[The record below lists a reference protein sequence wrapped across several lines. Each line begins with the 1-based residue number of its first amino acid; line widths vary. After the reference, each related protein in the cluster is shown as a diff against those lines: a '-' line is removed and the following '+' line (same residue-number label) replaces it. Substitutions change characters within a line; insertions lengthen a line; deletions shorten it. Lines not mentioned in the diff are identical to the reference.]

1 MKKTNKI
8 IALVLAVISL
18 LSVVCVVPVTASA
31 KVTNVVSSSAK
42 SPTSGKWGKNAK
54 WKLSSKGVLTISG
67 KGTLKIE
74 ELSES
79 VARKVKEI
87 KINDGIT
94 KVDFSAL
101 FFVNDARKVTLNKTI
116 TSIDRGVF
124 NYFDNITSVNV
135 PSGNK
140 KYSSVAGVLYSKDKK
155 KLIFYPRGKKG
166 TKYTIPYG
174 TKTIGK
180 YAFDKSQYLK
190 SVTIPSTVTS
200 IEEGA
205 FFRCEKI
212 KKITIPSSV
221 KRIGNLAYGFYVTY
235 DEDLNIYI
243 EPIKGCTIYGKA
255 GSAAHRYSRN
265 FGVKFKK
272 N

>member
-8 IALVLAVISL
+8 IALVLAVITL

-54 WKLSSKGVLTISG
+54 WKLNSKGVLTISG

-79 VARKVKEI
+79 V
-87 KINDGIT
+87 
-94 KVDFSAL
+94 
-101 FFVNDARKVTLNKTI
+101 ARKVTLNKTI

-174 TKTIGK
+174 TKAIGK

-205 FFRCEKI
+205 FFRCEKM

-221 KRIGNLAYGFYVTY
+221 KRMGNLAYGFYVTY

>member
-1 MKKTNKI
+1 M
-8 IALVLAVISL
+8 
-18 LSVVCVVPVTASA
+18 
-31 KVTNVVSSSAK
+31 
-42 SPTSGKWGKNAK
+42 
-54 WKLSSKGVLTISG
+54 
-67 KGTLKIE
+67 
-74 ELSES
+74 
-79 VARKVKEI
+79 
-87 KINDGIT
+87 
-94 KVDFSAL
+94 DFSAL

-174 TKTIGK
+174 TETIGK

-205 FFRCEKI
+205 FFVV
-212 KKITIPSSV
+212 KK
-221 KRIGNLAYGFYVTY
+221 
-235 DEDLNIYI
+235 
-243 EPIKGCTIYGKA
+243 
-255 GSAAHRYSRN
+255 
-265 FGVKFKK
+265 
-272 N
+272 

>member
-1 MKKTNKI
+1 MKKTNKV
-8 IALVLAVISL
+8 IALVLAVITL
-18 LSVVCVVPVTASA
+18 LSVVSIVPVTASA
-31 KVTNVVSSSAK
+31 KETNVVSSAK
-42 SPTSGKWGKNAK
+42 SPTGGKWGKNAK
-54 WKLSSKGVLTISG
+54 WKLNSKGVLTIYG
-67 KGTLKIE
+67 KGTLKAE
-74 ELSES
+74 ELSQS

-94 KVDFSAL
+94 KVDYSAL
-101 FFVNDARKVTLNKTI
+101 SYVNNARKVTLNKTI
-116 TSIDRGVF
+116 TNIDRRVF

-140 KYSSVAGVLYSKDKK
+140 KYSSVSGVLYSKDKK
-155 KLIFYPRGKKG
+155 KLIFYPRGKKD
-166 TKYTIPYG
+166 TKYAIPYG

-190 SVTIPSTVTS
+190 TVTIPSTVTS

-205 FFRCEKI
+205 FFRCEKM
-212 KKITIPSSV
+212 KKNTIPSSV
-221 KRIGNLAYGFYVTY
+221 KKIGNLAYGFYVTY
-235 DEDLNIYI
+235 DEDYNIYI

-272 N
+272 I

>member
-1 MKKTNKI
+1 M
-8 IALVLAVISL
+8 LYSPSSFEPCSVIT
-18 LSVVCVVPVTASA
+18 PVSSQISS
-31 KVTNVVSSSAK
+31 SSSAK

-54 WKLSSKGVLTISG
+54 WKLNSKGVLTISG

-140 KYSSVAGVLYSKDKK
+140 KYSSVAGVLYSKDKNSV
-155 KLIFYPRGKKG
+155 YYASGK
-166 TKYTIPYG
+166 I
-174 TKTIGK
+174 
-180 YAFDKSQYLK
+180 
-190 SVTIPSTVTS
+190 
-200 IEEGA
+200 EGA
-205 FFRCEKI
+205 DKETFEAFKNGYARDKNHIYLFGKIQEGVNPETFEIPEKA
-212 KKITIPSSV
+212 SV
-221 KRIGNLAYGFYVTY
+221 IIHGTA
-235 DEDLNIYI
+235 E
-243 EPIKGCTIYGKA
+243 
-255 GSAAHRYSRN
+255 
-265 FGVKFKK
+265 
-272 N
+272 